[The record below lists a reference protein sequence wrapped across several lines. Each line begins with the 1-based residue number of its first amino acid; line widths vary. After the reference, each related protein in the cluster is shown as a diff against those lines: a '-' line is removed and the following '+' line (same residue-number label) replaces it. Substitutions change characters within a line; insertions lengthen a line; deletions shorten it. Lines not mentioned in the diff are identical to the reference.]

1 MTDDVL
7 DALDDTATTPRAS
20 IPSPSTS
27 ALGGTREGAPATTR
41 DISLARLDAR
51 PTDAYSGRVP
61 CPRRF
66 VLV

>member
-27 ALGGTREGAPATTR
+27 ALGWHAGSRAG
-41 DISLARLDAR
+41 DHARYFAG
-51 PTDAYSGRVP
+51 P
-61 CPRRF
+61 PRRAAY
-66 VLV
+66 